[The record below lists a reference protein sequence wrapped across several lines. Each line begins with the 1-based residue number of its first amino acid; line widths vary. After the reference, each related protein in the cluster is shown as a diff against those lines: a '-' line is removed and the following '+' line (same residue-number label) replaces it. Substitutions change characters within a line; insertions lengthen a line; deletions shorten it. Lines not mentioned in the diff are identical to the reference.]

1 MNKVYQISNKIFATT
16 LILVA
21 ALGISSCST
30 YQPSGYESDGVYYNP
45 KTDKTYD
52 DVRQQYS
59 QTEDNLGEIKIG
71 SPYFDAEGNGAE
83 QFYYQD
89 DASNAQ
95 DSSSYNTS
103 TNIKVNNYGLGG
115 YNYFGNNNYTL
126 SYGNDNALSW
136 GNNNALGWGR
146 NDGIEVNIWNNY
158 SPWGWNSFYSPW
170 YRGGFGL
177 SMGWGWNNW
186 YGSGFYGG
194 WNNWYGYPGYYGGY
208 GYGWNNWYGY
218 PGYYGG
224 YGYGWNNWYGYPG
237 YYGGYG
243 YGWNR
248 PRGTYAQPGNRYGN
262 NLNSSIN
269 SNRPVAGNFNGRN
282 NQISNGI
289 RSTRSNASVTNA
301 RPSVGQNQS
310 NVRPTR
316 EMKPSSNQMQSG
328 NSVRPTREVR
338 PSVNQGQY
346 NNNMRPTRE
355 VRPSV
360 NQGQFNNNARPTR
373 ESNSGYNTRPTRG
386 FQQGQPSNYNNS
398 MQNSRPSYSSPSSR
412 GSSMG
417 TGSFGSGSRGGSF
430 GGGAVRGGRR

>member
-1 MNKVYQISNKIFATT
+1 MNKVYQISNKISATT

-52 DVRQQYS
+52 EARQQYN
-59 QTEDNLGEIKIG
+59 QTEDNPGEIKIG
-71 SPYFDAEGNGAE
+71 SPYFDADGNGAE

-89 DASNAQ
+89 DADNSNTQ
-95 DSSSYNTS
+95 DSSSNNNS
-103 TNIKVNNYGLGG
+103 TTVKVNSYGLGG

-126 SYGNDNALSW
+126 SYSNDAPS
-136 GNNNALGWGR
+136 WGR
-146 NDGIEVNIWNNY
+146 NDGVEVNIWNNYSPFY

-170 YRGGFGL
+170 YGGGFGL

-208 GYGWNNWYGY
+208 G
-218 PGYYGG
+218 
-224 YGYGWNNWYGYPG
+224 
-237 YYGGYG
+237 
-243 YGWNR
+243 WNR

-269 SNRPVAGNFNGRN
+269 SNRPVAGGFNGRN

-289 RSTRSNASVTNA
+289 R
-301 RPSVGQNQS
+301 
-310 NVRPTR
+310 PTR
-316 EMKPSSNQMQSG
+316 GG
-328 NSVRPTREVR
+328 NGIINNNSR
-338 PSVNQGQY
+338 PSVNQGQI
-346 NNNMRPTRE
+346 NNNIRPTREARPSVNQGQINNNIRPTREARPSVNQGQFNNNTRPTRE

-360 NQGQFNNNARPTR
+360 NQGQFNNNTRPAR

-398 MQNSRPSYSSPSSR
+398 MPSSRPSYSSPSPSR

-417 TGSFGSGSRGGSF
+417 TGSFGSGSRGGSM
-430 GGGAVRGGRR
+430 GGGAIRGGRR